1 MTKETWLQRRRQER
15 MRLLLQKLKE
25 SPQNIEKVKARFG
38 FDYGLRPNV
47 VEEYYNQLIKAGLLN
62 DDKNE

>member
-1 MTKETWLQRRRQER
+1 
-15 MRLLLQKLKE
+15 LQKLKE

-62 DDKNE
+62 GDKNE